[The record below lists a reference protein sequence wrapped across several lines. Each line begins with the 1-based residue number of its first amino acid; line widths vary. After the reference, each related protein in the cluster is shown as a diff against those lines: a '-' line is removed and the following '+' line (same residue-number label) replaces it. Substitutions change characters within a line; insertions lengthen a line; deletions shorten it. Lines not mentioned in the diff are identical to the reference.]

1 MAPRGVA
8 RYQGAM
14 AAVPVSRV
22 HALNRAPERP
32 RSEFVLYWMTAA
44 RRVEDSF
51 ALQRAVEHAARL
63 GRPLVILEALRV
75 GYRWA
80 SVRHH
85 RFVLQGMLQN
95 QAALAGSPATYL
107 PYVEPAPGAGR
118 GLLAALAARAAV
130 VVTDDYPCFF
140 LPRMAQAAAA
150 RLDVRVEAVDGSGLY
165 PMRLA
170 GKVFARAFDFRRHLQ
185 RNLGRHLL
193 EAPDPAPLA
202 QARLPELADLPAGLS
217 ARWPAPSEALLAG
230 APSALA
236 ALPIDQAVGPA
247 AMDGGAGP
255 ALARWARFLSEGL
268 ARYADERSHPDAA
281 DASSGLSP
289 WLHFGHVSVHRLF
302 RDVAAAEGWAPHRLG
317 SGTSGAKE
325 GWWGMSPAAEAFLDE
340 LVTWRELG
348 FNMCS
353 HAADYDRF
361 EALPDWARR
370 TMAEHADD
378 PRPHRYDLATLE
390 AARTH
395 DPLWNAA
402 QRELVAEGR
411 MHNYMRMLWGKK
423 VYEWSRSGAEA
434 LETLI
439 HLNNKYAVDGR
450 DPNSYAGICWVL
462 GRYDRAWG
470 PERPIFGKLRYM
482 SSENTRRKLHLDRY
496 LARHG
501 AQPGLLA
508 EGP

>member
-1 MAPRGVA
+1 MSERSFIIDRAGKARTGMKTQRGFG
-8 RYQGAM
+8 GA
-14 AAVPVSRV
+14 VI
-22 HALNRAPERP
+22 
-32 RSEFVLYWMTAA
+32 VL
-44 RRVEDSF
+44 
-51 ALQRAVEHAARL
+51 
-63 GRPLVILEALRV
+63 
-75 GYRWA
+75 
-80 SVRHH
+80 
-85 RFVLQGMLQN
+85 
-95 QAALAGSPATYL
+95 
-107 PYVEPAPGAGR
+107 
-118 GLLAALAARAAV
+118 GLLTGCGGGSKDHTARGQTASAA
-130 VVTDDYPCFF
+130 T
-140 LPRMAQAAAA
+140 
-150 RLDVRVEAVDGSGLY
+150 SS
-165 PMRLA
+165 
-170 GKVFARAFDFRRHLQ
+170 
-185 RNLGRHLL
+185 
-193 EAPDPAPLA
+193 
-202 QARLPELADLPAGLS
+202 S
-217 ARWPAPSEALLAG
+217 ATT
-230 APSALA
+230 PSAINV
-236 ALPIDQAVGPA
+236 LP
-247 AMDGGAGP
+247 GGISTPGIAPTSTSGMT
-255 ALARWARFLSEGL
+255 
-268 ARYADERSHPDAA
+268 
-281 DASSGLSP
+281 SGLSP